1 MLTPPPGS
9 WRANYASLNN
19 SLLSPRLPASL
30 PQNTRQSEHHQQSPL
45 ARGRGTAVSRKG
57 AAEEVWAQQSGS
69 TMFITVR
76 YGADC
81 QEIVNVHCLVLTLT
95 AHLKKKC
102 QCRPEDCIDLLD
114 ELGTLVNLSEV
125 ENPASELAS
134 KYLEE
139 RQRYILLRV
148 IRGEG
153 SESTYYESL
162 LENLG
167 KHHPELAERL
177 QKLSAHPQLK
187 DNTRR
192 SSMQRKFRPLKEPP
206 QGSPAKFRSTQQS
219 KKGSVPSSRPT

>member
-1 MLTPPPGS
+1 
-9 WRANYASLNN
+9 
-19 SLLSPRLPASL
+19 
-30 PQNTRQSEHHQQSPL
+30 
-45 ARGRGTAVSRKG
+45 
-57 AAEEVWAQQSGS
+57 
-69 TMFITVR
+69 MFVTVR

-81 QEIVNVHCLVLTLT
+81 QEIVNVHCRVLSLT

-114 ELGTLVNLSEV
+114 ESGTLMNLSEV
-125 ENPASELAS
+125 ESPASDLAS
-134 KYLEE
+134 KYLQE
-139 RQRYILLRV
+139 RQCYILIRV

-153 SESTYYESL
+153 SESIYYESL

-192 SSMQRKFRPLKEPP
+192 SSMQRKFRPLKEPLL
-206 QGSPAKFRSTQQS
+206 GSPAKVRSTQQS
-219 KKGSVPSSRPT
+219 KKALLSPAGPPR